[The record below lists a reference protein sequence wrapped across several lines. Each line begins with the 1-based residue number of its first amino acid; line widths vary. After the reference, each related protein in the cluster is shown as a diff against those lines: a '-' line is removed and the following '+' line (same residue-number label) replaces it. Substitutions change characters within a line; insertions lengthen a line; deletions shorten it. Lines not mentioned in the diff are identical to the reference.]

1 MNGKTCLVTGAT
13 HGIGLVTARALAAA
27 GATVLLHGRDAELGA
42 AVAADVARTSGN
54 SAVRFVRADFMH
66 LDEVRELAE
75 QLARLPRLDVLVNNA
90 GLIDAGGRRATAE
103 GYDATFGVNHLAPFL
118 LTNLLLPKLEQSAP
132 ARVVVVASEA
142 HRRAGWLDFD
152 DLMNARVGPL
162 RAYARSKL
170 ANLLFVRALARRL
183 RGSAVTVNAAH
194 PGFVRSQLFR
204 DFRGPLRLLFATAL
218 RPFMRSLGQ
227 GARTSIYL
235 ADSPE
240 VEGESGGYYRDCRR
254 LEPSAA
260 ALCPEAAARL
270 WSESVRLTAL
280 TSVRAAPSPASR
292 TTIPGRCRSVRSA
305 ATRTWSPR
313 AGSRPLRPR

>member
-13 HGIGLVTARALAAA
+13 RGIGLVTARALAAA
-27 GATVLLHGRDAELGA
+27 GAAVLLHGRDAELGA

-75 QLARLPRLDVLVNNA
+75 ELARLPRLDVLVNNA
-90 GLIDAGGRRATAE
+90 GLIDAERRCTAE

-118 LTNLLLPKLEQSAP
+118 LTNLLLEKLARSAP
-132 ARVVVVASEA
+132 ARVIVVASEA
-142 HRRAGWLDFD
+142 HRRARLDFG
-152 DLMNARVGPL
+152 DLMNVRVGFL
-162 RAYARSKL
+162 RAYERSKL

-183 RGSAVTVNAAH
+183 QGSAVTVNAAH

-218 RPFMRSLGQ
+218 RPFMRSPRR

-235 ADSPE
+235 ATSPE
-240 VEGESGGYYRDCRR
+240 VAGESGGYYRDCRR
-254 LEPSAA
+254 IEPSAA
-260 ALCPEAAARL
+260 ARCDEAAARL
-270 WSESVRLTAL
+270 WSESERLTAF
-280 TSVRAAPSPASR
+280 SR
-292 TTIPGRCRSVRSA
+292 V
-305 ATRTWSPR
+305 
-313 AGSRPLRPR
+313 